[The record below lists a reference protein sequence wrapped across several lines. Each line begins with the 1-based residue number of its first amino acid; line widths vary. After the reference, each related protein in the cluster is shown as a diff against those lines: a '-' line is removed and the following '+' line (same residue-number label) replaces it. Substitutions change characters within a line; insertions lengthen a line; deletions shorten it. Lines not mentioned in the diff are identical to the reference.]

1 MLEQPNPI
9 ETKKRFPKLPK
20 FIRKF
25 LPYRMKRQV
34 KELFAASII
43 VNLALA
49 MVQIFEPIYLY
60 KSGYSLLRIAIF
72 YLVVYAAYFFLIP
85 FGAKFANKY
94 GYESGMFLG
103 SAFYVLF
110 YISLFLISSYP
121 VLFYVA
127 AIIYAIQKSFYWP
140 AFHADFAHNSEDS
153 EEAREISSISVS
165 SALMFILGPIV
176 GGLIITYFSFSVLFI
191 LASMLFLVSNIPMLL
206 TKEDFD
212 KRKYA
217 YVKLFSI
224 FKKKNLRNLLA
235 RIGYGEELIVMVVW
249 PIFISIIITN
259 YSKIGALIG
268 LATAITLSTTLYIG
282 KMCDQRDKRKI
293 LKFGA
298 IIYSLVWFIRI
309 FIRSIIPIFLVD
321 TSSRVSKSAID
332 VPVRAIFYETA
343 KNEKKFN
350 SNSIM
355 ENVINYES
363 GLIVG
368 KVIACLVVIV
378 ALSLFSVNETVG
390 FTISFIFAGVVSLFY
405 MFL

>member
-1 MLEQPNPI
+1 MSEQNAPI

-25 LPYRMKRQV
+25 LPYKMKRQV
-34 KELFAASII
+34 KELFVASIM
-43 VNLALA
+43 VNFALA

-60 KSGYSLLRIAIF
+60 KSGYSLLKIAIF
-72 YLVVYAAYFFLIP
+72 YLVVYVFYFFLIP
-85 FGAKFANKY
+85 FGAKFANKH
-94 GYESGMFLG
+94 GYESAMFLG

-110 YISLFLISSYP
+110 YVSLFLIIKYP
-121 VLFYVA
+121 ALFYVS

-140 AFHADFAHNSEDS
+140 GFHADFAHNSEDS

-176 GGLIITYFSFSVLFI
+176 GGLIVSYFGFPVLFI
-191 LASMLFLVSNIPMLL
+191 IVSILFLVSNIPMLL

-212 KRKYA
+212 FREYS
-217 YVKLFSI
+217 YSKLFDI
-224 FKKKNLRNLLA
+224 FKKENLRNLLA
-235 RIGYGEELIVMVVW
+235 YIGYGEELVVMVMW
-249 PIFISIIITN
+249 PIFISIIISD
-259 YSKIGALIG
+259 YSKIGILIG
-268 LATAITLSTTLYIG
+268 LATAITLSTTLYVG

-293 LKFGA
+293 LRFGA
-298 IIYSLVWFIRI
+298 IMYSLIWFLRT

-321 TSSRVSKSAID
+321 TSSRVSKSVID
-332 VPVRAIFYETA
+332 VPLRALFYEKA

-355 ENVINYES
+355 ENVISYES
-363 GLIVG
+363 ALIVG
-368 KVIACLVVIV
+368 KVIACLVIIGS
-378 ALSLFSVNETVG
+378 LSLFSIQETTS
-390 FTISFIFAGVVSLFY
+390 FTISFIFAGIVSLFY